1 MSSILAAWPA
11 PPARLSLESEDV
23 HVWRAE
29 LDQPVEILQ
38 ALQRLLSPDESERA
52 HRFHFR
58 KHREHFIVARGV
70 LRTLLGN
77 YLRMEPSQ
85 LRFSYTAY
93 GKPALA
99 GIREEQP
106 PLRFNLSH
114 SGELALY
121 GFTRGREIGLD
132 LEFRRED
139 FASEQIA
146 EHFFSAREVEMLRAL
161 PLQLK
166 TEGFFNC
173 WTRKEAYIKAVG
185 LGLSLPLDQFD
196 VSLAPQEP
204 VALLRTGDD
213 ESEAARWSLKALTPA
228 EGYSAALAVEGH
240 GWHLKC
246 WGWTG

>member
-1 MSSILAAWPA
+1 
-11 PPARLSLESEDV
+11 
-23 HVWRAE
+23 
-29 LDQPVEILQ
+29 
-38 ALQRLLSPDESERA
+38 
-52 HRFHFR
+52 
-58 KHREHFIVARGV
+58 
-70 LRTLLGN
+70 
-77 YLRMEPSQ
+77 
-85 LRFSYTAY
+85 
-93 GKPALA
+93 
-99 GIREEQP
+99 
-106 PLRFNLSH
+106 
-114 SGELALY
+114 LALY

-213 ESEAARWSLKALTPA
+213 EREAARWSLKALTPA

-240 GWHLKC
+240 DWHLKC